1 MLNACTFKS
10 LEAAKLH
17 YLSLIDSLA
26 ADKRYLDPA
35 LLDLHRQK
43 LFEANQ
49 GGGEYLEAEAI
60 EVGMPLDV
68 LVSSVLHQHQRRQ
81 KWTQQIEL
89 ARIKTKSLVRK
100 AASASEMHMLVNR
113 FKQQLT
119 MI

>member
-10 LEAAKLH
+10 REAAKLH

-26 ADKRYLDPA
+26 ADKRYVDPA

-43 LFEANQ
+43 LLEANQ